1 MHVSKRC
8 YCIFSIFSS
17 RLHKQHLQLHHREMS
32 TPGCFDVDSG
42 SHTGG
47 MYGKYEITKPPKK
60 LFSSVVFLKI
70 ASWKRTLDKRN
81 TGLLK
86 LNYYYNAG
94 T

>member
-47 MYGKYEITKPPKK
+47 MYGKYEITKQKK
-60 LFSSVVFLKI
+60 PLFFRSFFFNCFLKTNFRQEKYRLI
-70 ASWKRTLDKRN
+70 
-81 TGLLK
+81 
-86 LNYYYNAG
+86 
-94 T
+94 